1 MGEVIVSKGMT
12 KIPEDLPVHER
23 YIPLSRSRSTKTI
36 RRQNEWRVATPM
48 VGEEMREGD
57 STPSSRF
64 SVTTIESVEDKWEF
78 ALAEKAKRMKP
89 FLGVF
94 KRMQHKHL

>member
-48 VGEEMREGD
+48 EGD